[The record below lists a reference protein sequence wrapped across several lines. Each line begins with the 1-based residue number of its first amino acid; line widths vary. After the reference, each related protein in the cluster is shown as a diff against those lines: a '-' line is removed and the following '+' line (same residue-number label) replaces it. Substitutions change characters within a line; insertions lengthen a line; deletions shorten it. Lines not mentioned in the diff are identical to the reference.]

1 MGRQKPKSLP
11 CFSPFC
17 LSGSPPRRPVKVE
30 RLGARSGFKSHFHPL
45 LTVDLRSFL
54 LSLSLF
60 FWKMRLKSTLIPR
73 NVFLQSSFGSISDRL
88 LGLLLTGIKLCFFF
102 FFKHFFLYL

>member
-1 MGRQKPKSLP
+1 MGRQKPHSLP

-17 LSGSPPRRPVKVE
+17 LSGSPPRCPVKGE

-45 LTVDLRSFL
+45 LTANLRSFL

-60 FWKMRLKSTLIPR
+60 FWKMRLRSTLAPR
-73 NVFLQSSFGSISDRL
+73 VVGATGEGGEGIRLGSLAFPPTQPSPLVTLQHGRD
-88 LGLLLTGIKLCFFF
+88 GV
-102 FFKHFFLYL
+102 

>member
-60 FWKMRLKSTLIPR
+60 FWKMRLKSTLTPR
-73 NVFLQSSFGSISDRL
+73 VVEATGEEVRE
-88 LGLLLTGIKLCFFF
+88 LGWEVWHSHPLSPHLW
-102 FFKHFFLYL
+102 